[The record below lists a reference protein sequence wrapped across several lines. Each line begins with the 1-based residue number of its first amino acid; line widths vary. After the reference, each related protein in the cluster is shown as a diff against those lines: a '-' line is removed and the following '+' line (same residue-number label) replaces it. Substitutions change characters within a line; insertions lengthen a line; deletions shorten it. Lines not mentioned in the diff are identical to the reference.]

1 MHKHGQKP
9 QSMIYCVEHNK
20 QENTILLS
28 VRELGKQLAGFYEFP
43 GGKTETG
50 ELPSEALCREIF
62 EELDIEINITD
73 LKSVIFTDFR
83 YENKEY
89 VLLMYYCNQYKGV
102 IIGKEGQK
110 IEFVSL
116 DNLEN
121 YKMPEAN
128 FAMIPILKDYIK
140 RLDLKS

>member
-1 MHKHGQKP
+1 MLVVPIIALHKQ
-9 QSMIYCVEHNK
+9 ID
-20 QENTILLS
+20 NTILLS
-28 VRELGKQLAGFYEFP
+28 VRMQGKQLAGFYEFP

-50 ELPSEALCREIF
+50 ELPSEALAREIF
-62 EELDIEINITD
+62 EELDIKINVTD
-73 LKSVIFTDFR
+73 LTPVIFADFR

-89 VLLMYYCNQYKGV
+89 ILLMYYCHQYQGN

-116 DNLEN
+116 NDLEN
-121 YKMPEAN
+121 YKMPQAN

-140 RLDLKS
+140 KTCENQ